1 MLLWESAHFVACS
14 RSRMALVCV
23 RPLLYIYC
31 PSCAWPEVYICP
43 SVASCACWCR
53 SIYGWNEDRK
63 GNQCSR
69 CLRAYRF
76 PFRCLFSGE
85 TKKDKT
91 WVNEL
96 PAEVLWGNATRDFWH
111 STCYI
116 CWLQHRPTLC
126 WACVCVPVC
135 VNSAGGM
142 AGVSA
147 GSYQCVTERGTMRR
161 IDAKPTATLQVYSA
175 FYSPHSSKRRKIFLS
190 LPLCLSLRSHC
201 ILWSVLL
208 FKCSY
213 SPFRR
218 RVTFKPTVT
227 MATPI
232 CIWKSVFEGA
242 NKMCNNMPW
251 HCASVSKLQ

>member
-1 MLLWESAHFVACS
+1 MSCLQRSCEAMLLEISDIQ
-14 RSRMALVCV
+14 LVTYADYNTV
-23 RPLLYIYC
+23 RL
-31 PSCAWPEVYICP
+31 
-43 SVASCACWCR
+43 SV
-53 SIYGWNEDRK
+53 E
-63 GNQCSR
+63 
-69 CLRAYRF
+69 
-76 PFRCLFSGE
+76 P
-85 TKKDKT
+85 
-91 WVNEL
+91 
-96 PAEVLWGNATRDFWH
+96 
-111 STCYI
+111 
-116 CWLQHRPTLC
+116 
-126 WACVCVPVC
+126 VCVPVC

-232 CIWKSVFEGA
+232 CI
-242 NKMCNNMPW
+242 
-251 HCASVSKLQ
+251 